1 MTKKIFLTGL
11 VVSCTVLA
19 LSIGLIFGILTD
31 VFERELTDELAIE
44 AHLIASAAEEYGES
58 YLRSLSAKDRRITY
72 IAKDGSVIFDTAA
85 DSETMT
91 NHADRQEVREALIK
105 GEGSA
110 VRRSDT
116 FLTKTIYYSVR
127 LSDCSVIRISA
138 DQNTIAATLRALAI
152 PIVIVFFAAVLFSA
166 VLSFF
171 VSRSIIKPIN
181 ELDPE
186 LPGKAPYPE
195 LAPLTDKLSA
205 QHETIE
211 QQLRDAQRSKE
222 EFKLITENM
231 SEGFVVTD
239 INTSVLTY
247 NTAASKILGIDKGQ
261 GSILSDFCDAAEKA
275 VKGSPAENELRIGD
289 KIYRLIAN
297 PVYDEEKIIGAV
309 IVILDVTER
318 SERERL
324 RREFTSNVSHELK
337 TPLTSIS
344 GFAELMMSGGTPDE
358 TVTDFSKS
366 IYDEAQRLI
375 SLVNDI
381 IKISRLDD
389 GSVEYDKEN
398 IDLYELSQEIV
409 KRIKPQSDKMKLKVT
424 LEGEHA
430 CIFGV
435 RKILDELI
443 FNLCDNAVKYN
454 RPNGTVD
461 INISKENGRTVLSVK
476 DSGVGIPVSAQDRV
490 FERFYRVDSSRSKA
504 LGGTG
509 LGLSIVKHG
518 AIYHGADIK
527 LESEEN
533 IGTKI
538 TVSFPESTISNA

>member
-19 LSIGLIFGILTD
+19 LSIGIIFGILTD
-31 VFERELTDELAIE
+31 VFESELTDELSIE
-44 AHLIASAAEEYGES
+44 AHLIASAAENYGED
-58 YLRSLSAKDRRITY
+58 YLSSLNEKDRRITF
-72 IAKDGSVIFDTAA
+72 IAKNGSVIYDTKA
-85 DSETMT
+85 DSETME
-91 NHADRQEVREALIK
+91 NHAGRKEVREALIN

-116 FLTKTIYYSVR
+116 FLTKTIYYAVR
-127 LSDCSVIRISA
+127 LSDCSIIRISA
-138 DQNTIAATLRALAI
+138 DQNIIAATLRALAV
-152 PIVIVFFAAVLFSA
+152 PIIIVFLAAVLFSA
-166 VLSFF
+166 VLSYF

-181 ELDPE
+181 ELDLE
-186 LPGKAPYPE
+186 LPSEAPYPE

-261 GSILSDFCDAAEKA
+261 GSVLADFCDAAEKA

-358 TVTDFSKS
+358 TVMDFSKS

-375 SLVNDI
+375 TLVNDI

-454 RPNGTVD
+454 RTDGTVD
-461 INISKENGRTVLSVK
+461 INISKENGRTVLSVA
-476 DSGVGIPVSAQDRV
+476 DSGVGIPLSAQDRV

-538 TVSFPESTISNA
+538 TVSFPEQLL